1 MTRLTHS
8 QFEAV
13 VESKNLLEMRGIE
26 KQFNRNLV
34 LKKSNFSLHKGEVH
48 ALMGGNGAG
57 KSTLMKILTG
67 VYTAD
72 AGDILLDG
80 QKVDIADPNAAEALG
95 VAMIFQEFSLV
106 PTLTVA
112 QNIFLK
118 REPRIASGLVIDDAE
133 AVRRARAILDELG
146 EDIDPTTP
154 VEQLSVG
161 MCQVVEIAKALSK
174 NARILVMD
182 EPTSS
187 ISEAEVERL
196 FNFVRKLKAN
206 GLSIIYI
213 SHRMSEIFS
222 LCDRVTVMRDGENV
236 LTDQCANLSM
246 ESLIDAMLGGS
257 AGSSMHWKPRSHS
270 LGTEPALE
278 LVGLAREGHFSGVN
292 LTVYPGEIVGL
303 AGLMGSGRTEIMETI
318 FGLHSASSGE
328 VRVQGRLVNG
338 IKQAIEAGVALVPE
352 NRRTQGLVLSHSV
365 LDNFVLPNLKRF
377 KRWLWVSLP
386 SALQSVRKSID
397 ALSIKTDQPFQTVG
411 LLSGG
416 NQQKVVLGKW
426 LVRAPRV
433 LLLDEPTIGVD
444 IGAKSDIVELVRQLA
459 SRGTAILVVSSEF
472 EELLAMSDRL
482 VVVRDGCVSQILDR
496 QDIESEETLH
506 HAVQA

>member
-1 MTRLTHS
+1 MES
-8 QFEAV
+8 Q
-13 VESKNLLEMRGIE
+13 NLLEMRGIK
-26 KQFNRNLV
+26 KQFHRNLV
-34 LKKSNFSLHKGEVH
+34 LKNANFCLHKGEVH

-67 VYTAD
+67 VYSAD

-80 QKVDIADPNAAEALG
+80 QKVDISNPSAAEALG

-118 REPRIASGLVIDDAE
+118 REPRGVLGLVIDDAE
-133 AVRRARAILDELG
+133 AVRRAREILNELG
-146 EDIDPTTP
+146 EDIDPNTP
-154 VEQLSVG
+154 VAQLSVG
-161 MCQVVEIAKALSK
+161 MCQIVEIAKALSK
-174 NARILVMD
+174 KARILVMD

-196 FNFVRKLKAN
+196 FSFVRKLKAN
-206 GLSIIYI
+206 GISIIYI

-222 LCDRVTVMRDGENV
+222 LCDRVTVMRDGESV
-236 LTDQCANLSM
+236 LTNQCANLSM
-246 ESLIDAMLGGS
+246 ESLIDAMLGES
-257 AGSSMHWKPRSHS
+257 AGASMHWKSRTHS
-270 LGTEPALE
+270 LGTEPALQ
-278 LVGLAREGHFSGVN
+278 LVGLAREEHFSGVN

-318 FGLHSASSGE
+318 FGLYSPSHGE
-328 VRVQGRLVNG
+328 VRVHGQLVNG
-338 IKQAIEAGVALVPE
+338 NEQAIEAGIALVPE

-365 LDNFVLPNLKRF
+365 LDNFVLPNLRRF
-377 KRWLWVSLP
+377 RRGLWVSLP
-386 SALQSVRKSID
+386 AALESVRKSIA
-397 ALSIKTDQPFQTVG
+397 ALSIKTDHPFMTVG

-426 LVRAPRV
+426 LTRAPRV

-444 IGAKSDIVELVRQLA
+444 IGAKSDIVQLVRQLA
-459 SRGTAILVVSSEF
+459 SQGTAILVVSSEF

-482 VVVRDGCVSQILDR
+482 VVLRDGRVTRTLDR
-496 QDIESEETLH
+496 QDIDSEEMLH